1 MIPIL
6 YEDNALLVCVK
17 PAGCLSE
24 DGPGENRLPSIL
36 SAQYKTAGK
45 PDFIAGVHRLDKPV
59 GGLMLFS
66 RRKDVTGALIAAIAE
81 HRVCKEYL
89 AVLTGQPKEKEG
101 TLRDFLFRDAS
112 KNKTYVVNR
121 MRKGVREASLS
132 YRVLGEAAGMTL
144 VRIRLHTGRTHQ
156 IRAQFSSRQLPL
168 VGDGRYGGK
177 DPRCGCALWA
187 FHLSFTHPLTGA
199 PVECFQAPPDT
210 FPWNCFPPDLLCGG
224 GAPCP

>member
-1 MIPIL
+1 
-6 YEDNALLVCVK
+6 
-17 PAGCLSE
+17 
-24 DGPGENRLPSIL
+24 
-36 SAQYKTAGK
+36 
-45 PDFIAGVHRLDKPV
+45 
-59 GGLMLFS
+59 MLFS

-199 PVECFQAPPDT
+199 PGRVFSGTAGHIPLELFSAGSSLRRRRPLPVATVFCPSFYTKIALIFPHFVMCRILAFGIFFLYDGNVSIHKFFNAPE
-210 FPWNCFPPDLLCGG
+210 WNVFSQKE
-224 GAPCP
+224 